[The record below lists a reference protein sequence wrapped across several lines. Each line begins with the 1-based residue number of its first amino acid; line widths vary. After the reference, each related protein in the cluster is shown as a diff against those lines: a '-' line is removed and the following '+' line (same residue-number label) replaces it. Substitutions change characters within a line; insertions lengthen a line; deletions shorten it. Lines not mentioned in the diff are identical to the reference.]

1 MRMRILVI
9 PIVIA
14 SLLIPQGVLVAQI
27 QGTTTVQESNK
38 GSLSIQSSA
47 SDLIFEGKKEEHKI
61 EEKKMTTPEED
72 KRRFEEEQRQKFEK
86 EGERRMEEE
95 GKRFKEEDRRFREEE
110 RRSQDRRMRKDEGRK
125 MDEGKKF
132 EGDKSMM
139 EGDQRFRDDEK
150 RQKEDEKR
158 FEEEEKRREEEDKRH
173 EEEEKRME
181 ERRFQDMKRNVKRFT
196 SDITRME
203 RESERSKKR
212 MERCGLELPSEIAK
226 TLENAKSLV
235 AKVETAKTADELE
248 DVMSEF
254 EDVGFNMGEFGRQM
268 GPLQQMCEMLSRSEQ
283 ELKKLT
289 QDQDRFEKRAEQQKI
304 DVSVSLGKLRE
315 LARKMEEALGKA
327 RELAK
332 TDAESAVM
340 LLEDEFFSSMEEYRN
355 AQRAVEMALDMSR
368 GLKDADREIR
378 EFKNRVKELKSRKKD
393 TAKLERLIAKME
405 KIKAKLDDT
414 AKRGEL
420 DPEEMGATIEEVF
433 DAREEFVRLASHLDG
448 GQRFESEEKFKDEDF
463 TEGEDRGTF
472 KLDLPEGFKPTAR
485 TRAIKEAVR
494 EGTSTDIQIKD
505 IKETAELLSNDKL
518 DAILGELKQ
527 LRSQVKEQESELKYM
542 RKLTQDFSELSEKM
556 QEKLNAFV
564 TYGVDANSS
573 KLGEGERAA
582 VLNSY
587 KAAFQALP
595 EDEQGLE
602 DVIKIVNGRFPNQRS
617 GVAEKQ
623 AKKTFQDIFK
633 RVANMNN
640 EKDKAAIMVMAY
652 GLRQAAGN
660 RKLESEQRGIATF
673 KNIFNALPSTT
684 EEWNAMQA
692 ITYSGATR
700 KADSDKDLLAD
711 EDEKALGTDPKNP
724 DTDGD
729 GIPDGTEVDEEFD
742 PLKK

>member
-1 MRMRILVI
+1 MRTSLILLI
-9 PIVIA
+9 IS
-14 SLLIPQGVLVAQI
+14 SLLLPQGVLLAASHE
-27 QGTTTVQESNK
+27 TAVQETVVS
-38 GSLSIQSSA
+38 G
-47 SDLIFEGKKEEHKI
+47 EKKEGEHVFSSE
-61 EEKKMTTPEED
+61 EEK
-72 KRRFEEEQRQKFEK
+72 RHFEEEMHRKNE
-86 EGERRMEEE
+86 ERRRMDEGQQRRMKEEQ
-95 GKRFKEEDRRFREEE
+95 KRFEEEDRRFSEKERRREEG
-110 RRSQDRRMRKDEGRK
+110 RRPRKDEGQK
-125 MDEGKKF
+125 KDGMKKF
-132 EGDKSMM
+132 EGDTSQQK
-139 EGDQRFRDDEK
+139 GDQERFQEDEK
-150 RQKEDEKR
+150 RREEDEKR
-158 FEEEEKRREEEDKRH
+158 FEEEDKRH
-173 EEEEKRME
+173 EEEEKEME
-181 ERRFQDMKRNVKRFT
+181 ERRVQQMKRNVKHFT
-196 SDITRME
+196 REITRME

-212 MERCGLELPSEIAK
+212 MERCGLSIPSEVAQTLQKAK
-226 TLENAKSLV
+226 DLTVKI
-235 AKVETAKTADELE
+235 ETEKTADGLE
-248 DVMSEF
+248 DVMSEL

-268 GPLQQMCEMLSRSEQ
+268 GPLQQVCEMLERAGQ
-283 ELKKLT
+283 ELEQLT
-289 QDQDRFEKRAEQQKI
+289 RDQDRFERRAEQQKI
-304 DVSVSLGKLRE
+304 DVSVSLGRLRE
-315 LARKMEEALGKA
+315 LGRKMDETLGKA
-327 RELAK
+327 RTLAGI
-332 TDAESAVM
+332 DAESAVA
-340 LLEDEFFSSMEEYRN
+340 LIEDEFFFTMDEYRN

-378 EFKNRVKELKSRKKD
+378 EFKQRVKELKARKKD
-393 TAKLERLIAKME
+393 TTKLERLIATME
-405 KIKAKLDDT
+405 KIKAKLEMA
-414 AKRGEL
+414 AKRGDV
-420 DPEEMGATIEEVF
+420 DPEKVGSTIEEAF

-463 TEGEDRGTF
+463 AEGEDRGTF

-673 KNIFNALPSTT
+673 KNIYNALPSTT

-692 ITYSGATR
+692 ITYSGAIR
-700 KADSDKDLLAD
+700 KADSDKDLLSD

-724 DTDGD
+724 DSDGD